1 MKKHTH
7 LALLCAIVVIGFL
20 ISPVMAVDAAPGEDL
35 YRPSEKA
42 QERPDIDGDTV
53 VWGDDRYDEQNMRSM
68 DIFLATIDDLR
79 RTPPYSYAGTRIT
92 DDPASQERPSISG
105 NYIVWQDNRHGN
117 WDIYLYERSTGNETR
132 LTTDTGDQWLPIV
145 RGNYIAWYDDSNS
158 GRRNVVLYDIAAGTV
173 KEIIDC
179 DAQIIPD
186 GTSTAFKPALSEDY
200 VAWVERADKRVH
212 YYEIATGRT
221 GTVSTSTAPQFWPSL
236 STGNL
241 IAWED
246 YRHGTLNPDIYIAD
260 LDNLSAGERQIT
272 TDMTEQVAPA
282 ISGNLVAWE
291 DKRGAPRGI
300 FMYDLST
307 GKEMSVVLSADEY
320 DDHLYPAVSG
330 NAIVWQRGYSPDS
343 NLYLFVYEPETPVDP
358 VATTIAVAPTAV
370 TLAINGTE
378 QFSATV
384 HDQFNAVMTGVTVT
398 WDSDNET
405 VGTIDDTGL
414 FTALVSGTATVTAS
428 AGNVSEN
435 ATVTVTA
442 EGPVIGSIEVTP
454 PVATL
459 AVNGTEQ
466 FSATVRDQF
475 NAVMT
480 GVNVTWDSD
489 DETVGTIDDAG
500 LFTALAAGTATVTAS
515 AGNVSE
521 TATVTVND
529 NAEEPVLTTIEV
541 APTAATLAV
550 NGTEQF
556 SATVRDQFNAVMTG
570 VNVTWDSDDETVGT
584 IDDAGLF
591 TALAAG
597 TATVTASAG
606 NVSGTATVT
615 VTGTAEEPALA
626 KVLVSPSAVTLEVD
640 DARMF
645 TVVAFDGFGRIVPDA
660 EVTWTSSDPTVGT
673 IDDTGLFTAVCN
685 GTATVTATAGG
696 VSGTATVTVN
706 CDDPVLTQIVV
717 TPSAIA
723 LAANDTEQFIATV
736 LDQNGCDIA
745 DAAIDWTSSDE
756 GVGRIDPCSGLFT
769 AVCDGATTVT
779 ARCGD
784 VTGTAEV
791 TVTTT
796 SSGVAVSPSAVTMDA
811 GDSRQFTA
819 TVHDLQDNIS
829 GSIYDL
835 QDNASNPPVT
845 WSCNDEGVGTI
856 TADGFFTAICDG
868 TATITASAGNA
879 SGTATVTV
887 RSASPAL
894 ARIVVSPSDFT
905 IAADNTL
912 ALTATAFDQNGSE
925 MPEATVTWASSDP
938 AVGTI
943 DECGN
948 FTALSEGNVTLTASA
963 DGITGSACVTVGPS
977 FPVPARIEIEPAIAT
992 LETGKTREF
1001 VARVYDQCDDGM
1013 DWVRVAWSCADPAVG
1028 TIDAAGLFAALAE
1041 GSTNVTAAAG
1051 SVQAT
1056 APVTVTATPEPEPTA
1071 EPTAEPTTSPTDP
1084 GNGGSDGD
1092 GASGPTFDARIRENI
1107 ERGETFTFSEMT
1119 TSSVDSVSI
1128 TAADAIPKLM
1138 LTVKKAAAPSQ
1149 TEPPAAGVYEY
1160 VEVALS
1166 WVNQNDISGATVT
1179 FAIPARWL
1187 EQHSMAPEDVR
1198 LLRYVNGGWQILDT
1212 EVIGEE
1218 DGTYLFR
1225 ATTPGF
1231 STFAIAAAPEN
1242 VTTTPTTTS
1251 EETNVTEEVT
1261 ATPETTEGIT
1271 TEPTAWPTTTPTAPL
1286 TYAPL
1291 LAPLAFFLWAR
1302 RNR

>member
-414 FTALVSGTATVTAS
+414 FTALASGTATVTAS

-454 PVATL
+454 PV
-459 AVNGTEQ
+459 
-466 FSATVRDQF
+466 
-475 NAVMT
+475 
-480 GVNVTWDSD
+480 
-489 DETVGTIDDAG
+489 
-500 LFTALAAGTATVTAS
+500 
-515 AGNVSE
+515 
-521 TATVTVND
+521 
-529 NAEEPVLTTIEV
+529 
-541 APTAATLAV
+541 ATLAV